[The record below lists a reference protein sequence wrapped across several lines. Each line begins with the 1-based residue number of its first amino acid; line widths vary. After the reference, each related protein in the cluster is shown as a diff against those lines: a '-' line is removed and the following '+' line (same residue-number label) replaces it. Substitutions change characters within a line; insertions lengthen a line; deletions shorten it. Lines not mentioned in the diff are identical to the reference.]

1 MCEKCIL
8 SATRT
13 VTGRD
18 PPREEVKAR
27 VKERTTAFQTVRS
40 VWQLT
45 RSGPLKQLF
54 LALCTP
60 FTGLWVWKAER
71 RDPRSR
77 RGGGE
82 SEADK
87 KWGGLS
93 RLLRSISRRNWYFLW
108 ARQTS
113 CSLNSSVMSITT
125 CTSELIVINQAEW
138 SLVRCELIKESF
150 EPVEDILGLRRVF
163 LNWVIFGNY
172 LSNLDFQ
179 VKSN

>member
-125 CTSELIVINQAEW
+125 CASELIDINQAEW
-138 SLVRCELIKESF
+138 SLVKCELIKRIISARWRHFGLEKGF
-150 EPVEDILGLRRVF
+150 PQLGDLWELFV
-163 LNWVIFGNY
+163 
-172 LSNLDFQ
+172 
-179 VKSN
+179 